1 MKRST
6 DKDWTVQAIGVYII
20 NGQREEKP
28 LEDFTD
34 SELKEIAARKNL
46 EALRAA
52 GYTPVQKK
60 SKTGSLQVIDSGR
73 IRK

>member
-1 MKRST
+1 MRAEKST
-6 DKDWTVQAIGVYII
+6 IKDWTVRAIGVRFV
-20 NGQREEKP
+20 NGQREEKL

-34 SELKEIAARKNL
+34 SELQEIAARKNL

-60 SKTGSLQVIDSGR
+60 DKTGAVAV
-73 IRK
+73 

>member
-1 MKRST
+1 MEKS
-6 DKDWTVQAIGVYII
+6 KNKNWTVRAIGVRFI

-28 LEDFTD
+28 LEEFTD
-34 SELKEIAARKNL
+34 NELQEIAARKNL

-60 SKTGSLQVIDSGR
+60 DKTGAAVV
-73 IRK
+73 

>member
-1 MKRST
+1 MEKSKN
-6 DKDWTVQAIGVYII
+6 KDWTVRAIGVRFID
-20 NGQREEKP
+20 GQREEKP

-34 SELKEIAARKNL
+34 NELQEIAARKNL

-60 SKTGSLQVIDSGR
+60 DKTGAETV
-73 IRK
+73 